1 MPFGMSGAINLK
13 DLSKD
18 DPIYLGQ
25 SEGGLHFRK
34 CHVENGGTRRE
45 LSLIEFLALALTEKC
60 CRIGRGK
67 VSS

>member
-25 SEGGLHFRK
+25 SEGGLHFRE

-45 LSLIEFLALALTEKC
+45 LSLI
-60 CRIGRGK
+60 
-67 VSS
+67 